1 MQLAIDIRRAGTIM
15 AGHRGIPLRTWRT
28 IMQTKRETGVSVA
41 YDTAAATITWS
52 DITGK
57 EPAVVV
63 NVDQLPE
70 AIRDMALYHGIDQKV
85 TDAGAMGSDYWDG
98 KDKPKRYGTVA
109 ERMARMRRV
118 AAGLAAGQWS
128 TRVARDPLAGLSA
141 EQLQAVI
148 AQANSKLAALGVATE
163 AAAAS

>member
-1 MQLAIDIRRAGTIM
+1 
-15 AGHRGIPLRTWRT
+15 
-28 IMQTKRETGVSVA
+28 MQTKRETGVSVA

-70 AIRDMALYHGIDQKV
+70 AIRETALYHGIDQKV
-85 TDAGAMGSDYWDG
+85 TDAGAMGFGAWDG
-98 KDKPKRYGTVA
+98 ADQPKRYGTVA

-118 AAGLAAGQWS
+118 AGGLAAGQWT
-128 TRVARDPLAGLSA
+128 TRAARDPLANLTA

-148 AQANSKLAALGVATE
+148 AQANAKLATLLPAADAAVA
-163 AAAAS
+163 S